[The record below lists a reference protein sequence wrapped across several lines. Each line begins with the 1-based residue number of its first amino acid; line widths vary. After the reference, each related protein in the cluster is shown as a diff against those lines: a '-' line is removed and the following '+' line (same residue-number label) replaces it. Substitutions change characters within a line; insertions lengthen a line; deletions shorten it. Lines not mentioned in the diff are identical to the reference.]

1 MEYVGKH
8 ERAGNAVPHNA
19 EYKAKHVSAEMI
31 IAEIEEFFA
40 ELELSAEELATAA
53 GILAD
58 NARKIADIGR
68 KIRLRKIRHSRLL
81 YHGPERKQPEPRL
94 CSRRR
99 RNPNAGL

>member
-31 IAEIEEFFA
+31 ITEIEEFFA
-40 ELELSAEELATAA
+40 ELELSSEELATAA
-53 GILAD
+53 GILAE

-68 KIRLRKIRHSRLL
+68 KIRLRKFIIAENYHSEVLNEI
-81 YHGPERKQPEPRL
+81 YKT
-94 CSRRR
+94 
-99 RNPNAGL
+99 A

>member
-19 EYKAKHVSAEMI
+19 EYKAKHVSAEII

-53 GILAD
+53 GILAE

-68 KIRLRKIRHSRLL
+68 KIRLRKFIIAENYHSEVLNEI
-81 YHGPERKQPEPRL
+81 YKT
-94 CSRRR
+94 
-99 RNPNAGL
+99 A